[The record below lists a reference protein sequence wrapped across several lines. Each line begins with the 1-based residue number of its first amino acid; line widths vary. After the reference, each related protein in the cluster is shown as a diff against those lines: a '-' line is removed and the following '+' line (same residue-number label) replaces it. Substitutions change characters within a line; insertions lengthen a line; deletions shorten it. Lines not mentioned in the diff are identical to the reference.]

1 MEHSAFQEGQ
11 HHLNRHQSAQQISQ
25 VIILP
30 AGGWRD
36 PQKLP
41 LPLRT
46 LTEIAAQHPF
56 ARPEP
61 LRTNR

>member
-1 MEHSAFQEGQ
+1 MNKMKHSAFQEGQ

-36 PQKLP
+36 PPKHP

-46 LTEIAAQHPF
+46 LTENDCAT
-56 ARPEP
+56 P
-61 LRTNR
+61 LCTP